1 MTAQLTTNQ
10 QPARMAINRKDV
22 AELIDL
28 IASEVIRR
36 IDQRET
42 SRMISNSVRDG
53 LASHLAKQAAAKP
66 AKPAEDIFDG
76 YRINDDSAADYMNSI
91 QEGK

>member
-1 MTAQLTTNQ
+1 MSTLTTNQ
-10 QPARMAINRKDV
+10 QPRQLAVSKKDV

-28 IASEVIRR
+28 IANEVMRR

-42 SRMISNSVRDG
+42 SRMISNAVKEGVTR
-53 LASHLAKQAAAKP
+53 HLEQQRTAAKAEP
-66 AKPAEDIFDG
+66 EDIFAN
-76 YRINDDSAADYMNSI
+76 YRIDDESAADYLNSI

>member
-10 QPARMAINRKDV
+10 QPARMAVSKQDV
-22 AELIDL
+22 AALVDV

-36 IDQRET
+36 IDAREQH
-42 SRMISNSVRDG
+42 RMISNSVRDG

-66 AKPAEDIFDG
+66 AMPAEDIFDG
-76 YRINDDSAADYMNSI
+76 YRINDDTAADYMNSI

>member
-22 AELIDL
+22 AELVDL
-28 IASEVIRR
+28 IANEVIRR

-42 SRMISNSVRDG
+42 SRMISNAVKEG
-53 LASHLAKQAAAKP
+53 VTKHLEQQRTAAKAEP
-66 AKPAEDIFDG
+66 EDIFSG
-76 YRINDDSAADYMNSI
+76 YTIEGAADYMNNLLE
-91 QEGK
+91 QK